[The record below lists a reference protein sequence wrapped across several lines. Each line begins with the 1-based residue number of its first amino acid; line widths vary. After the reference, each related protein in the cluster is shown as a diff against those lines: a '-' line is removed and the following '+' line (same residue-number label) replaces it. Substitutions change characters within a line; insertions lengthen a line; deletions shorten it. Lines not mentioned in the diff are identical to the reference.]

1 MYLPQKCDESEIL
14 VDRQLEKKLR
24 DTFNRLKNNGCEFI
38 LCLENSRDQQ
48 AHDLFK
54 RIAYK
59 EYGKS
64 DSIFLAFI
72 VI

>member
-1 MYLPQKCDESEIL
+1 MKLPQNYDEFEVL
-14 VDRQLEKKLR
+14 VNKQLEKKLR
-24 DTFNRLKNNGCEFI
+24 DIFNQLKKNGCELV

-54 RIAYK
+54 RIAYT

-64 DSIFLAFI
+64 HILSFFSCSL
-72 VI
+72 